1 MSHGDQR
8 PPIGIAHVV
17 MHTNRMEDSARF
29 MRTVDMRPEALL
41 AFACES
47 MHDAPTRRKYFMK
60 ASRNLQL

>member
-1 MSHGDQR
+1 
-8 PPIGIAHVV
+8 